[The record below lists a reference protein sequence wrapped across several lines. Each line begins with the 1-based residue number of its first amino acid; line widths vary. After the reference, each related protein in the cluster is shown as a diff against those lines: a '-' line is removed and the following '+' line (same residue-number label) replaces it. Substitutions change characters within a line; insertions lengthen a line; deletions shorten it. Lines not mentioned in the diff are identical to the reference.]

1 MYMQTHQSILN
12 LDGIVQSFPSAESYN
27 LIFLTA
33 TILSVASIALAILL
47 RRRVIKM
54 AIPNVA

>member
-1 MYMQTHQSILN
+1 
-12 LDGIVQSFPSAESYN
+12 
-27 LIFLTA
+27 
-33 TILSVASIALAILL
+33 LSVASIALAILL